1 MNKVTNNT
9 ERCINYVT
17 PVDDA
22 HRVEVA
28 EGQGELR
35 QVELDIVLREHH
47 LLGQPGEE
55 VATPQEVQDQVQ
67 LALRLQWLNDVR
79 LTYIFSLI
87 IELLPERRIVI

>member
-1 MNKVTNNT
+1 MNKVTSNT
-9 ERCINYVT
+9 EHCINYFT

-67 LALRLQWLNDVR
+67 LALRLQWLNDVW
-79 LTYIFSLI
+79 LTCIFSLTI
-87 IELLPERRIVI
+87 DLLPERRIVI

>member
-1 MNKVTNNT
+1 M
-9 ERCINYVT
+9 
-17 PVDDA
+17 
-22 HRVEVA
+22 A

-67 LALRLQWLNDVR
+67 LALCLQWLNDVR
-79 LTYIFSLI
+79 LTYSYILSLTI
-87 IELLPERRIVI
+87 DLLPERRIVI

>member
-1 MNKVTNNT
+1 M
-9 ERCINYVT
+9 
-17 PVDDA
+17 
-22 HRVEVA
+22 EVA

-67 LALRLQWLNDVR
+67 LTLGLQWLNDVR

-87 IELLPERRIVI
+87 IDLLPERRIVI